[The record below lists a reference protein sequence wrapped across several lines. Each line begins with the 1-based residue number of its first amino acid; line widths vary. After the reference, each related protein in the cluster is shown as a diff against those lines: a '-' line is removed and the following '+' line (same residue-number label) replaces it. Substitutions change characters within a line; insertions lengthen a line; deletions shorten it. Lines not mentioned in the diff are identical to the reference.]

1 MRVPESMES
10 ALALP
15 AQVMH
20 QGAQPGLPGP
30 TAGALSASLLSKL
43 SHELRSPLASIVGL
57 TKVMLMRLAAGTADA
72 ATQARQ
78 LQLLQASAASSL
90 ATIERVVDLARIESG
105 LTCPLPRLVDCRG
118 IVTDVAAQLRTAAAE
133 RGPCLSVDVPDR
145 PVLVSTDPEIAGRLL
160 RELAGN
166 ALRFTDAGE
175 VRIRLKAGAG
185 PLVIDVSDDGPG
197 VAVPEQARIFG
208 PFERGELAADSG
220 DGAAGLGLYLARKQA
235 ELIGA
240 RLSVASQTGSGS
252 TFSITFADTS
262 AQPDA
267 GPDTGPDTGLDTGP
281 DTGADTGPDTGADTG
296 PGTNPGS

>member
-1 MRVPESMES
+1 MMES
-10 ALALP
+10 ALAQP

-20 QGAQPGLPGP
+20 QGDQPGLPELPGLPGLPGP
-30 TAGALSASLLSKL
+30 AAGWFGAEVLSKL
-43 SHELRSPLASIVGL
+43 GHELRSPLAAIIGL

-78 LQLLQASAASSL
+78 LQLLQASAAASL

-105 LTCPLPRLVDCRG
+105 LACPLARLVDGRD
-118 IVTDVAAQLRTAAAE
+118 IVTSVATHLQAAATE
-133 RGPCLSVDVPDR
+133 RGLRLHTDVPDR

-175 VRIRLKAGAG
+175 VRIRLTAGAG

-197 VAVPEQARIFG
+197 IAAHEQARIFG
-208 PFERGELAADSG
+208 PFERGELAAGSD
-220 DGAAGLGLYLARKQA
+220 DGAAGLGLCLARKQA

-240 RLSVASQTGSGS
+240 RLSLASQAGSGS
-252 TFSITFADTS
+252 TFSITFADTG
-262 AQPDA
+262 AQP
-267 GPDTGPDTGLDTGP
+267 GTPV
-281 DTGADTGPDTGADTG
+281 
-296 PGTNPGS
+296 GTNPGS